1 MISNIKTISLNG
13 IDGKLV
19 EVQTDIAGGLPNIEI
34 VGLPD
39 TSVRES
45 KERIRTAI
53 KNSEIEFP
61 SRKIVINLAPAS
73 TKKEG
78 TSYDLPIAVG
88 ILQSLGEIITNNL
101 ENTIF
106 LGELSLDGKI
116 NRINGVL
123 PMCIEAINLG
133 IKKVILPKANE
144 REAAIIEDLEVI
156 GVKNL
161 KEVVRYL
168 NKEID
173 IKPIKIDIIKEFNK
187 KDKQDLD
194 FCEVK
199 GQENAKRALEIAAA
213 GGHNCLLIG
222 TPGSG
227 KTMLAKRIPTI
238 LPELTFEEALEVT
251 KIHSIAGMLDSN
263 IGIVT
268 KRPFRSP
275 HHTISPTSIIGG
287 GKIPKPGEI
296 SLAHNGVLFLDELP
310 EFNRGTL
317 EVLRGPLEDRIVTIS
332 RLYFKVIY
340 PSNFMLIASMNP
352 CPCGYYGSTEKECKC
367 STVAI
372 EKYLNKISGPLLD
385 RIDLHVEVK
394 PVKYQKLNSENK
406 IESSQQI
413 KERVNKARRIQF
425 LRYKDLNIFSNSELT
440 PRMIEKYCK
449 LDKESKQILEIAFN
463 KLGLS
468 ARAYTR
474 ILKVARTIADL
485 DNKNNIEKNHLL
497 EAIQY
502 RSLDRKYGDKF

>member
-332 RLYFKVIY
+332 RLYSKVIY